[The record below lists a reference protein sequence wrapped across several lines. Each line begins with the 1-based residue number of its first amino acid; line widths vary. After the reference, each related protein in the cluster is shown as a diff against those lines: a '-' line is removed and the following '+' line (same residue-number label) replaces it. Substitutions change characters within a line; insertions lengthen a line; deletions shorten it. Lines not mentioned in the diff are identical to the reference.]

1 MIGIPATFGSLAI
14 LFVLA
19 RIYAR
24 LAINKF
30 FAWDD
35 RLIVAA
41 LVQYLFL
48 LSVTVANMPRCLLFH

>member
-14 LFVLA
+14 IFVFV

-24 LAINKF
+24 LFINKF

-41 LVQYLFL
+41 LV
-48 LSVTVANMPRCLLFH
+48 